1 MKEHH
6 ISIKKSARYYVQGE
20 ISSDTRHLWI
30 VCHGYGYLAGRF
42 IGQLDCLKAED
53 TVIVCP
59 EGLHRYYLNG
69 MDGKVGASWMT
80 REDRLSD
87 IKDYVA
93 FMEHLYSELMKQ
105 VDTDSVTIN
114 VLGFSQGTATVCRWL
129 GNGKSKVNNLMLW
142 GGGIPSDLDFKS
154 AVPILNSLNLKLV
167 VGRKDEFIKE
177 DDIKE
182 HQGLLNENFIKFELI
197 RYDGGHQLDSLTLL
211 GMNLK

>member
-20 ISSDTRHLWI
+20 INSNTRHLWI

-42 IGQLDCLKAED
+42 IKQLDSLAGKD
-53 TVIVCP
+53 TVVVCP
-59 EGLHRYYLNG
+59 EGLHRFYMNG

-80 REDRLSD
+80 KEDRLSD

-93 FMEHLYSELMKQ
+93 FMELLYSELMKQ

-129 GNGKSKVNNLMLW
+129 ANGKSKVNNLILW
-142 GGGIPSDLDFKS
+142 GGAIPSDLDFTN
-154 AVPILNSLNLKLV
+154 AAPILNALNIKLV

-177 DDIKE
+177 EDIEE
-182 HQGLLNENFIKFELI
+182 HQGFLNENFIKFELI
-197 RYDGGHQLDSLTLL
+197 RYDGGHQLDSQTLL
-211 GMNLK
+211 SISLK